1 MDFSQIKNHLISH
14 REHAQHQIDYIKAHR
29 HMEEDELHTYIYDY
43 VLYKY
48 NLFGEVADVYVL
60 DDLAELSVAKAIKLS
75 KEQAI
80 AYDNKASCD
89 GATSAMNKKVLL
101 LMAIQKELNIK
112 FPLDEVVQIKDTKK
126 LTSVVYRQLNKWW
139 IIVSDSTME
148 EK

>member
-29 HMEEDELHTYIYDY
+29 HMKEDELHTYIYDY

-80 AYDNKASCD
+80 AYDNKAS
-89 GATSAMNKKVLL
+89 AMNKKVLL

-126 LTSVVYRQLNKWW
+126 LTSVVYRQLNGKMA
-139 IIVSDSTME
+139 D
-148 EK
+148 

>member
-1 MDFSQIKNHLISH
+1 MDFSQIKKHLISH

-126 LTSVVYRQLNKWW
+126 LTSVVYRQLNGKMA
-139 IIVSDSTME
+139 D
-148 EK
+148 

>member
-1 MDFSQIKNHLISH
+1 MAKCINVKYDGKPLYDIVIEKTFDRLS
-14 REHAQHQIDYIKAHR
+14 
-29 HMEEDELHTYIYDY
+29 DEFNKLGVTGRKLCIVSDSN
-43 VLYKY
+43 VARLY
-48 NLFGEVADVYVL
+48 AD
-60 DDLAELSVAKAIKLS
+60 DVAKAIKLS

-126 LTSVVYRQLNKWW
+126 LTSVVYRQLNGKMA
-139 IIVSDSTME
+139 D
-148 EK
+148 

>member
-14 REHAQHQIDYIKAHR
+14 REHAQHQKDYIKAHPR
-29 HMEEDELHTYIYDY
+29 MEEDELHTYIYDY

-48 NLFGEVADVYVL
+48 NLFGEVSDVYVL

-126 LTSVVYRQLNKWW
+126 LTSVVYRQLNGEMA
-139 IIVSDSTME
+139 D
-148 EK
+148 

>member
-29 HMEEDELHTYIYDY
+29 HMKEDELHTYIYVY

-126 LTSVVYRQLNKWW
+126 LTSVVYRQLNGKMA
-139 IIVSDSTME
+139 D
-148 EK
+148 

>member
-48 NLFGEVADVYVL
+48 NLYGEVADVYVL
-60 DDLAELSVAKAIKLS
+60 EELAELSDAKAIKLS

-126 LTSVVYRQLNKWW
+126 LTSVVYRQLNGKMA
-139 IIVSDSTME
+139 D
-148 EK
+148 

>member
-48 NLFGEVADVYVL
+48 NLFGEVSDVYVL

-101 LMAIQKELNIK
+101 LMAIQTELNIK

-126 LTSVVYRQLNKWW
+126 LTSVVYRQLNGKMA
-139 IIVSDSTME
+139 D
-148 EK
+148 

>member
-14 REHAQHQIDYIKAHR
+14 REHAQHQIDYIKAQR
-29 HMEEDELHTYIYDY
+29 HMKEDELHTYIYDY

-126 LTSVVYRQLNKWW
+126 LTSVVYRQLNGKMA
-139 IIVSDSTME
+139 D
-148 EK
+148 

>member
-126 LTSVVYRQLNKWW
+126 LTSVVYRQLNGKMA
-139 IIVSDSTME
+139 D
-148 EK
+148 

>member
-1 MDFSQIKNHLISH
+1 MDFSQIKNNLISH
-14 REHAQHQIDYIKAHR
+14 REHAQRQIDYIKEHP
-29 HMEEDELHTYIYDY
+29 HMEEHELHTYIYDY

-48 NLFGEVADVYVL
+48 NLFGEVSDVYVL

-101 LMAIQKELNIK
+101 LMAIQKELNILM
-112 FPLDEVVQIKDTKK
+112 FQKK
-126 LTSVVYRQLNKWW
+126 K
-139 IIVSDSTME
+139 
-148 EK
+148 

>member
-48 NLFGEVADVYVL
+48 NLFGGVADVYVL
-60 DDLAELSVAKAIKLS
+60 DDLAGLSVAKAIKLS

-126 LTSVVYRQLNKWW
+126 LTSVVYRQLNGKMA
-139 IIVSDSTME
+139 D
-148 EK
+148 

>member
-80 AYDNKASCD
+80 DYDNKASCD

-126 LTSVVYRQLNKWW
+126 LTSVVYRQLNGKMA
-139 IIVSDSTME
+139 D
-148 EK
+148 

>member
-29 HMEEDELHTYIYDY
+29 HMEENELHTYIYDY

-48 NLFGEVADVYVL
+48 NLFGEVSDVYVL

-126 LTSVVYRQLNKWW
+126 LTSVVYRQLNGEMA
-139 IIVSDSTME
+139 D
-148 EK
+148 

>member
-48 NLFGEVADVYVL
+48 NLFREVADVYVL

-126 LTSVVYRQLNKWW
+126 LTSVVYRQLNGKMA
-139 IIVSDSTME
+139 D
-148 EK
+148 

>member
-14 REHAQHQIDYIKAHR
+14 REHAQHQIDYIKAHPR
-29 HMEEDELHTYIYDY
+29 MEEDELHTYIYDY

-48 NLFGEVADVYVL
+48 NLFGEVSDVYVL

-126 LTSVVYRQLNKWW
+126 LTSVVYRQLNGEMA
-139 IIVSDSTME
+139 D
-148 EK
+148 

>member
-14 REHAQHQIDYIKAHR
+14 REHAQHQIDYIKEHP
-29 HMEEDELHTYIYDY
+29 HMGEDELHTYIYDY

-48 NLFGEVADVYVL
+48 NLFGEVSDVYVL

-126 LTSVVYRQLNKWW
+126 LTSVVYRQLNGEMA
-139 IIVSDSTME
+139 D
-148 EK
+148 

>member
-14 REHAQHQIDYIKAHR
+14 REHAQHQIDYIKAHP
-29 HMEEDELHTYIYDY
+29 HMGEDELHTYIYDY

-89 GATSAMNKKVLL
+89 GATSAMNQKLLL
-101 LMAIQKELNIK
+101 LMAIQKEFNLK

-126 LTSVVYRQLNKWW
+126 LTSVVYRQLNGKMA
-139 IIVSDSTME
+139 D
-148 EK
+148 

>member
-1 MDFSQIKNHLISH
+1 MDISQIKNHLISH

-89 GATSAMNKKVLL
+89 GATSALNKKVFL
-101 LMAIQKELNIK
+101 LMAIQKEFNIK

-126 LTSVVYRQLNKWW
+126 LTSVVYRQLNGKMA
-139 IIVSDSTME
+139 D
-148 EK
+148 

>member
-1 MDFSQIKNHLISH
+1 MDLSQIKNHLISH

-126 LTSVVYRQLNKWW
+126 LTSVVYRQLNGKMA
-139 IIVSDSTME
+139 D
-148 EK
+148 

>member
-48 NLFGEVADVYVL
+48 NLFGEVSDVYVL

-75 KEQAI
+75 KEQVI

-126 LTSVVYRQLNKWW
+126 LTSVVYRQLNGEMA
-139 IIVSDSTME
+139 D
-148 EK
+148 

>member
-126 LTSVVYRQLNKWW
+126 LTSVVYRQLNGNMA
-139 IIVSDSTME
+139 D
-148 EK
+148 

>member
-60 DDLAELSVAKAIKLS
+60 DDLAGLSVAKAIKLS

-126 LTSVVYRQLNKWW
+126 LTSVVYRQLNGKMA
-139 IIVSDSTME
+139 D
-148 EK
+148 

>member
-29 HMEEDELHTYIYDY
+29 HMKEDELLTYIYDY

-126 LTSVVYRQLNKWW
+126 LTSVVYRQLNGKMA
-139 IIVSDSTME
+139 D
-148 EK
+148 

>member
-89 GATSAMNKKVLL
+89 GATTAMNKKVLL

-126 LTSVVYRQLNKWW
+126 LTSVVYRQLNGKMA
-139 IIVSDSTME
+139 D
-148 EK
+148 

>member
-1 MDFSQIKNHLISH
+1 MDFSQIKNYLISH

-126 LTSVVYRQLNKWW
+126 LTSVVYRQLNGKMA
-139 IIVSDSTME
+139 D
-148 EK
+148 

>member
-29 HMEEDELHTYIYDY
+29 HMEENELHTYIYDY

-126 LTSVVYRQLNKWW
+126 LTSVVYRQLNGKMA
-139 IIVSDSTME
+139 D
-148 EK
+148 

>member
-29 HMEEDELHTYIYDY
+29 HMKEDEFHTYIYDY

-126 LTSVVYRQLNKWW
+126 LTSVVYRQLNGKMA
-139 IIVSDSTME
+139 D
-148 EK
+148 

>member
-89 GATSAMNKKVLL
+89 GASSAMNKKVLL

-126 LTSVVYRQLNKWW
+126 LTSVVYRQLNGKMA
-139 IIVSDSTME
+139 D
-148 EK
+148 

>member
-29 HMEEDELHTYIYDY
+29 HMEEDELHTYVYDY

-126 LTSVVYRQLNKWW
+126 LTSVVYRQLNGKMA
-139 IIVSDSTME
+139 D
-148 EK
+148 

>member
-29 HMEEDELHTYIYDY
+29 HRKEDELHTYIYDY

-126 LTSVVYRQLNKWW
+126 LTSVVYRQLNGKMA
-139 IIVSDSTME
+139 D
-148 EK
+148 

>member
-48 NLFGEVADVYVL
+48 NLFGEVSDVYVL

-126 LTSVVYRQLNKWW
+126 LTSVVYRQLNGKMA
-139 IIVSDSTME
+139 D
-148 EK
+148 

>member
-14 REHAQHQIDYIKAHR
+14 REHAQHQIGYIKAHR

-48 NLFGEVADVYVL
+48 NLFGEVSDVYVL

-126 LTSVVYRQLNKWW
+126 LTSVVYRQLNGKMA
-139 IIVSDSTME
+139 D
-148 EK
+148 

>member
-48 NLFGEVADVYVL
+48 NLFGEVADVYVS

-126 LTSVVYRQLNKWW
+126 LTSVVYRQLNGKMA
-139 IIVSDSTME
+139 D
-148 EK
+148 

>member
-89 GATSAMNKKVLL
+89 GATSAMNKK
-101 LMAIQKELNIK
+101 
-112 FPLDEVVQIKDTKK
+112 
-126 LTSVVYRQLNKWW
+126 YYC
-139 IIVSDSTME
+139 
-148 EK
+148 

>member
-48 NLFGEVADVYVL
+48 NLFGEVSDVYAL

-126 LTSVVYRQLNKWW
+126 LTSVVYRQLNGEMA
-139 IIVSDSTME
+139 D
-148 EK
+148 